1 MTRAALAGRV
11 LEPGLCGSRLHGGY
25 TAGDVVN
32 RSCNRHATRD
42 AAAWGR
48 ASPGKPGRAL
58 PDQARQSCWAR
69 SASMGGGKQ
78 PMSQQ
83 SSGPAGPGRGDWPD
97 NLWPDE
103 NDDGANE
110 GTRPAPSMPAGRP
123 GDGPARR
130 RFNPVTLA
138 VVVVLAVV
146 AGAAIALALRFSS
159 GSPATSA
166 TSGSQGSGLGPGAGG
181 QPGAGSQP
189 GGGTQIGPG
198 GGFPGGGSGPGG
210 QAFMIGQVL
219 KVSATSITIGGPGHT
234 ITAAVTSSTRT
245 SGKVSAISGIK
256 VGDQVSAQISIS
268 GGKATLLAIQDPAQ
282 TPSGGVPGG

>member
-32 RSCNRHATRD
+32 RSCNRHATQD
-42 AAAWGR
+42 AAAWGL
-48 ASPGKPGRAL
+48 ASPGKPGRAS

-97 NLWPDE
+97 DLWPDE

-123 GDGPARR
+123 GDGPARSPLRSPRGPYHRCCHR
-130 RFNPVTLA
+130 R
-138 VVVVLAVV
+138 
-146 AGAAIALALRFSS
+146 LRRRL
-159 GSPATSA
+159 PHRP
-166 TSGSQGSGLGPGAGG
+166 L
-181 QPGAGSQP
+181 
-189 GGGTQIGPG
+189 
-198 GGFPGGGSGPGG
+198 
-210 QAFMIGQVL
+210 
-219 KVSATSITIGGPGHT
+219 
-234 ITAAVTSSTRT
+234 RT
-245 SGKVSAISGIK
+245 SCPVPLVHRAHRARPGRPP
-256 VGDQVSAQISIS
+256 QH
-268 GGKATLLAIQDPAQ
+268 P
-282 TPSGGVPGG
+282 PSWDTTRSL